1 MINFDNVTEKKTLKN
16 IMQKSL
22 KFSIIHIE
30 Y

>member
-16 IMQKSL
+16 IMQKGL